1 MRPEAEDRGH
11 TSLENDQESDQV
23 FLDFAKN
30 FKMADA
36 SAYTLRFEL
45 VLNGPR

>member
-1 MRPEAEDRGH
+1 L
-11 TSLENDQESDQV
+11 LENDQESDQV

-30 FKMADA
+30 FKMTDA
-36 SAYTLRFEL
+36 SAYTLRSEV